1 MQPENEYNKFP
12 RNQTPCEPN
21 QAQAQLLRQPENDH
35 NECHPKGHTAT
46 RCDCHDHLPAVGA
59 ISDPT
64 ALRTTYA
71 AYALDKNYRIAT
83 PCPYLP
89 NAYTNT
95 AHGSRGLA
103 TAPLCAAEIAAQ
115 ICHTP
120 RPLSERLRQ
129 ALNPNRLIIRQIIRS
144 KTNPQPHT
152 QP

>member
-1 MQPENEYNKFP
+1 MQPEN
-12 RNQTPCEPN
+12 
-21 QAQAQLLRQPENDH
+21 
-35 NECHPKGHTAT
+35 HPKGHAAT

-103 TAPLCAAEIAAQ
+103 TAPICAAEIAAQ

-129 ALNPNRLIIRQIIRS
+129 ALNPNRLIIRQIVRG
-144 KTNPQPHT
+144 KK
-152 QP
+152 